1 MKLYHSNNIG
11 NVAVLGHL
19 ASGKTSVIEAMA
31 KRAGIT
37 SQLGN
42 IQSGTTLSDY
52 DEDEIKRQTSINLS
66 VIPLEWDSCKINLLD
81 TPGNFDYVGEVEAAL
96 HVAESA
102 VIVVPSYKDISI
114 GTKQAMFKAKD
125 KAKIIYINGL
135 DNPDADY
142 KKN

>member
-52 DEDEIKRQTSINLS
+52 DEDEILSLGMNIESCHFTITPSLMTLSILRTFEISSNGFSSRQT
-66 VIPLEWDSCKINLLD
+66 K
-81 TPGNFDYVGEVEAAL
+81 
-96 HVAESA
+96 SA
-102 VIVVPSYKDISI
+102 CLPTSKVP
-114 GTKQAMFKAKD
+114 
-125 KAKIIYINGL
+125 
-135 DNPDADY
+135 
-142 KKN
+142 